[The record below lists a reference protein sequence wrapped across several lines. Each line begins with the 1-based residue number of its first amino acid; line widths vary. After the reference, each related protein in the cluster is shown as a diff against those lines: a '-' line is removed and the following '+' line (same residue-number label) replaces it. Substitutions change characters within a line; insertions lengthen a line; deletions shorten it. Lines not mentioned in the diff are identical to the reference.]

1 VRDLWVDIREYLSRE
16 EFAPEIID
24 RLARLAETEP
34 GNEKVLPFVC
44 LLWRGFRP
52 ISSSAKQ
59 TMERML
65 GREVWLSDDSWLE
78 RHPCRG
84 SREETGGVVGQFVHL
99 SQMTIWRS
107 LLLIYPAIDVQ
118 FRDQS
123 ESGQRFIHVLTD
135 TEVSD
140 GVDSFQHFPS
150 LVEELTSHRATV
162 RYEIHRVERCL
173 TSLTHMSEGMYWPSP
188 TDTREEIDRL
198 AAPGSYDSIFILWPQ
213 RNLKDGTSVRSAGWG
228 LGLAASRWSN
238 NATYATIANTESWR
252 WQIPVVGEVWLHEWL
267 HGVCAYFAGR
277 GCPMPDGD
285 ADGGARHGYAQ
296 SRVSGWTEYY
306 RDLMTGNVLDEG
318 RVKGIPLEAWANF
331 S

>member
-1 VRDLWVDIREYLSRE
+1 MSWFKRGD
-16 EFAPEIID
+16 
-24 RLARLAETEP
+24 
-34 GNEKVLPFVC
+34 
-44 LLWRGFRP
+44 WRGGRP
-52 ISSSAKQ
+52 IC
-59 TMERML
+59 T
-65 GREVWLSDDSWLE
+65 
-78 RHPCRG
+78 
-84 SREETGGVVGQFVHL
+84 L

-140 GVDSFQHFPS
+140 GVDSFQLFPS

-162 RYEIHRVERCL
+162 RYEVHRVERCL

-188 TDTREEIDRL
+188 ADTREEIDRL
-198 AAPGSYDSIFILWPQ
+198 AGPGSYDSIFILWPQ

-238 NATYATIANTESWR
+238 NATYATIANTESRR

-267 HGVCAYFAGR
+267 HGVCAYFAGL
-277 GCPMPDGD
+277 GYPMPDGD